1 VRRDVKSAQNVSR
14 MCVVCGIENT
24 AGLKGRFFA
33 VDGGELVGVF
43 QPRKEH
49 QGYPGRM
56 HGGLV
61 SALLDET
68 IGRAVSISE
77 EHTWGVTVEFTV
89 KFRRPVPLDREVKAV
104 GRITRD
110 SSRIFEGTGEIVLDD
125 GSIAAEAQGK
135 YMKMPIDEI
144 ASVDFSDNE
153 WFADAL
159 PLPAQVHVG
168 SEG

>member
-1 VRRDVKSAQNVSR
+1 MGAQNVSR
-14 MCVVCGIENT
+14 MCVVCGIENE

-43 QPRKEH
+43 KPLVEH

-61 SALLDET
+61 SAILDET

-77 EHTWGVTVEFTV
+77 GQTWGVTIEFTV
-89 KFRRPVPLDREVKAV
+89 KFRKPVPLDREIKAI

-110 SSRIFEGTGEIVLDD
+110 SRRIFEGTGEIVLDD
-125 GSIAAEAQGK
+125 GTIAAEAQGK
-135 YMKMPIDEI
+135 YVKMPIDEI
-144 ASVDFSDNE
+144 ASTDFSHTE
-153 WFADAL
+153 WFAD
-159 PLPAQVHVG
+159 PLPVPHLLALG
-168 SEG
+168 TDS